1 MIFDEK
7 IIILKDGTK
16 ALLKTAEIDDA
27 EKMIAFLKQVSG
39 ETEFLSRYPEE
50 WIMSIEQEKGWI
62 NHFRN
67 ADDILNIT
75 CFIDGEIAGNCDV
88 RFPSTIKTSH
98 RAVIDIAVRKDF
110 WNLGIASHMFPELI
124 RAAEAHGSE
133 IMELECFEGNERA
146 IALYKKFGFEVA
158 SVAPK
163 AYKLKNGTYQG
174 KVYMQKYL

>member
-7 IIILKDGTK
+7 IIILKDGMK

-27 EKMIAFLKQVSG
+27 EKMIAFLKLVSG

-50 WIMSIEQEKGWI
+50 WTMSIEQEKGWI

-75 CFIDGEIAGNCDV
+75 CFIDGEIAGNCYV
-88 RFPSTIKTSH
+88 RFPSAIKTSH

-124 RAAEAHGSE
+124 RECQQFGPDHDRVG
-133 IMELECFEGNERA
+133 LEDNQ
-146 IALYKKFGFEVA
+146 
-158 SVAPK
+158 S
-163 AYKLKNGTYQG
+163 
-174 KVYMQKYL
+174 